1 MEQEKQD
8 LLEEFT
14 DSIRIA
20 LLSNA
25 IKLLVLKLEEHFDFD
40 REIVA
45 NYINESTQMFLKD
58 AKKQFKADYMFVNC
72 TNTEVVDRI
81 NEFGDIICKYLY
93 IEQAD
98 YSSKKLK
105 NQILKSSE
113 VSDQI
118 TYCKKSLESLPPF
131 PKFTLRTKS

>member
-1 MEQEKQD
+1 M
-8 LLEEFT
+8 LVVLEGLDFAGKT
-14 DSIRIA
+14 TICKR
-20 LLSNA
+20 
-25 IKLLVLKLEEHFDFD
+25 LVYDFEATVINGEE
-40 REIVA
+40 
-45 NYINESTQMFLKD
+45 Y
-58 AKKQFKADYMFVNC
+58 KAVGNPVC
-72 TNTEVVDRI
+72 
-81 NEFGDIICKYLY
+81 DIICKYLY